1 MVNVSRI
8 AAIAAIVVIAAV
20 AAACGAT
27 DTMSTTDVATAP
39 GTTMAGDT
47 SNAATGPSTVTVDL
61 SKTNEFS
68 MTPSVIS
75 VPAGKVTFKV
85 NNDGTMV
92 HEMAIVKTD
101 KTPQQ
106 LTKPDGTADESTIVD
121 EADDIPAGASKS
133 LTLDMIPGKYILLCN
148 LPGHYAGGM
157 YAEFTVT

>member
-20 AAACGAT
+20 ATACGAT
-27 DTMSTTDVATAP
+27 DTTSTMDVATAP
-39 GTTMAGDT
+39 ETTMASDT

-68 MTPSVIS
+68 MTPSVTS

-85 NNDGTMV
+85 NNDGTIV
-92 HEMAIVKTD
+92 HEMAVVKTD
-101 KTPQQ
+101 KSPKQ
-106 LTKPDGTADESTIVD
+106 LAEPDGTANESTIVG